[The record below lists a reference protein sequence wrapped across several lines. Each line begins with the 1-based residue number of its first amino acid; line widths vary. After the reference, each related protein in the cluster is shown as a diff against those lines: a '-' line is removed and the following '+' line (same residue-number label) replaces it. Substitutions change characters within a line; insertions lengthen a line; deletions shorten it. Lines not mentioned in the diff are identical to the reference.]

1 MVYFADRLITIYPRL
16 DNSTQIASRQTST
29 PPRIW
34 LLIGDKLGDNAQ
46 VKMIAN
52 SLGLAYTVKHLSP
65 RQKYVLGKPR
75 FKVSLEHLD
84 PDNSDALSPP
94 WPDLVI
100 TVGRRHAMAALW
112 IKKQSPKTKIVLL
125 GRPRRWIDRF
135 DLIITLP
142 QYRLPDLPHVMHLSL
157 PLMRTD
163 TAAISSSAKAWAPR
177 LKLLPRP
184 IIAVLIGSATRPF
197 HFNAGVTNVLLRQCR
212 KLQSRYG
219 GSLYFSTSRRTSADI
234 VDTLRAQLPEAAQ
247 IFEWR
252 QGCTDNP
259 YLALLEHA
267 DYFVVT
273 GDSVSMM
280 IEVADRGKPLAIF
293 PLPASW
299 QGLIW
304 QSFTRR
310 LHAQPDN
317 STCNRL
323 FRWVGRVLYQSG
335 LVGFT
340 RDLTQIH
347 NTLIEG
353 GFAVRLG
360 EAFNKPSRKLP
371 DELGSIRERILA
383 LLANSWRDQVSD

>member
-1 MVYFADRLITIYPRL
+1 L
-16 DNSTQIASRQTST
+16 DKCTEIASRQTST
-29 PPRIW
+29 APRIW
-34 LLIGDKLGDNAQ
+34 LVIGDKLGDNAQ
-46 VKMIAN
+46 VETIAN

-65 RQKYVLGKPR
+65 KRKYILGKPR

-84 PDNSDALSPP
+84 ADDSDALSPP
-94 WPDLVI
+94 WPELVI

-112 IKKQSPKTKIVLL
+112 IKRRSPKTKIVLL
-125 GRPRRWIDRF
+125 GRPRRWIDSF

-142 QYRLPDLPHVMHLSL
+142 QYRLPDLPHVMRLSL

-163 TAAISSSAKAWAPR
+163 TEAVSSSAKAWAQR
-177 LKLLPRP
+177 LELLPRP
-184 IIAVLIGSATRPF
+184 IIAVLVGSATRPF
-197 HFNAGVTNVLLRQCR
+197 HFDAEVTNELLTQCR
-212 KLQSRYG
+212 KLKSRYG
-219 GSLYFSTSRRTSADI
+219 GTLYFSTSRRTSPDI
-234 VDTLRAQLPEAAQ
+234 VGTLKTQLPEGAQ
-247 IFEWR
+247 IYEWQ

-293 PLPASW
+293 QLPGSW

-323 FRWVGRVLYQSG
+323 FRWMGKLLYQSG

-347 NTLIEG
+347 KTLIDG
-353 GFAVRLG
+353 GFAVHLG
-360 EAFNKPSRKLP
+360 DRFNKPSRALP
-371 DELGSIRERILA
+371 DELGRIRRRILA
-383 LLANSWRDQVSD
+383 LLADT

>member
-1 MVYFADRLITIYPRL
+1 MAM
-16 DNSTQIASRQTST
+16 AARQTST
-29 PPRIW
+29 MPRIW
-34 LLIGDKLGDNAQ
+34 LVTGDKLGDNAQ
-46 VKMIAN
+46 VEMIAN

-65 RQKYVLGKPR
+65 RQKYILGKPR
-75 FKVSLEHLD
+75 FKVSLDHLD
-84 PDNSDALSPP
+84 PDRSDALSPP

-112 IKKQSPKTKIVLL
+112 IKAQSPKTNIVLL

-142 QYRLPDLPHVMHLSL
+142 QYDLPDLPQVMRLSL

-163 TAAISSSAKAWAPR
+163 TEAVSSSAKAWAQR
-177 LKLLPRP
+177 LELLPRP

-197 HFNAGVTNVLLRQCR
+197 HFNAKVTNELLTQCR

-219 GSLYFSTSRRTSADI
+219 GTLYFSTSRRTSADI
-234 VDTLRAQLPEAAQ
+234 VSTLNAQLPDGAQ
-247 IFEWR
+247 IYEWQ
-252 QGCTDNP
+252 QGNTDNP

-293 PLPASW
+293 QLPASR

-323 FRWVGRVLYQSG
+323 FRWMGRLLYQSG
-335 LVGFT
+335 LAGFT

-347 NTLIEG
+347 KTLIDG
-353 GFAVRLG
+353 GFAVYLG
-360 EAFNKPSRKLP
+360 DAFNKPSQALP
-371 DELGSIRERILA
+371 DELGRIRERILA
-383 LLANSWRDQVSD
+383 LLTNS

>member
-1 MVYFADRLITIYPRL
+1 MVMA
-16 DNSTQIASRQTST
+16 ARQTST
-29 PPRIW
+29 MPRIW
-34 LLIGDKLGDNAQ
+34 LVIGDKLGDNAQ
-46 VKMIAN
+46 VEMIAN

-65 RQKYVLGKPR
+65 RPEYVLGKPR
-75 FKVSLEHLD
+75 FKVSLDHLD
-84 PDNSDALSPP
+84 PDNSDVLSPP

-112 IKKQSPKTKIVLL
+112 IKRHCPKTKVVLL
-125 GRPRRWIDRF
+125 GRPRRWIDSF

-142 QYRLPDLPHVMHLSL
+142 QYRLPDLPHVMRLSL

-163 TAAISSSAKAWAPR
+163 TEAVSSSAKAWAQR
-177 LKLLPRP
+177 LELLPRP

-197 HFNAGVTNVLLRQCR
+197 HFNTGVTNELLTQCR
-212 KLQSRYG
+212 KLQTRYG
-219 GSLYFSTSRRTSADI
+219 GSLYFSTSRRTSTDI
-234 VDTLRAQLPEAAQ
+234 VNALKAQLPEGAQ
-247 IFEWR
+247 IFEWQ

-293 PLPASW
+293 QLPASR

-304 QSFTRR
+304 QSFTHR
-310 LHAQPDN
+310 LHAQPDH
-317 STCNRL
+317 SICSRL
-323 FRWVGRVLYQSG
+323 LRWIGRLLYQSG

-347 NTLIEG
+347 KTLIDG
-353 GFAVRLG
+353 GFAVHLG
-360 EAFNKPSRKLP
+360 DAFNKPSRALP
-371 DELGSIRERILA
+371 DELGRIRERILA
-383 LLANSWRDQVSD
+383 LIANT

>member
-1 MVYFADRLITIYPRL
+1 LTFTYVSGARTISS
-16 DNSTQIASRQTST
+16 NNFTETTSRQTST

-34 LLIGDKLGDNAQ
+34 LVIGDKLGDNAQ
-46 VKMIAN
+46 VTMIAN

-65 RQKYVLGKPR
+65 RQKYILGKPR

-84 PDNSDALSPP
+84 ADNSDALSPP

-100 TVGRRHAMAALW
+100 TAGRRHAMAALW
-112 IKKQSPKTKIVLL
+112 IKQQSPKTKIILL
-125 GRPRRWIDRF
+125 GRPRRWIDSF
-135 DLIITLP
+135 DLVITLP
-142 QYRLPDLPHVMHLSL
+142 QYHLPDLPQVMRLSL

-163 TAAISSSAKAWAPR
+163 SEAVSRSAKAWAPR
-177 LKLLPRP
+177 LESLPRP

-197 HFNAGVTNVLLRQCR
+197 RFGAKITHELLTQCS

-219 GSLYFSTSRRTSADI
+219 GSLYFSTSRRTTADI
-234 VDTLRAQLPEAAQ
+234 VDTLRAQLPGTAQ
-247 IFEWR
+247 MFEWR

-280 IEVADRGKPLAIF
+280 IEVADRGKPMAIF
-293 PLPASW
+293 QLPASRL
-299 QGLIW
+299 GSIW
-304 QSFTRR
+304 LSFTRR
-310 LHAQPDN
+310 VHARPDN
-317 STCNRL
+317 TTCNRL
-323 FRWVGRVLYQSG
+323 FRWMGQLLYQSG
-335 LVGFT
+335 VVGFS

-347 NTLIEG
+347 KTLIGG

-360 EAFNKPSRKLP
+360 ETFNTPSRALP
-371 DELGSIRERILA
+371 NELDRIRQRILE
-383 LLANSWRDQVSD
+383 LLAGTC